1 MYIQSMHYTGTMIRP
16 PSEADSILLQVTTG
30 CSHNKCTFC
39 AAYKDTPFSIHD
51 DATIL
56 EDILEVASAG
66 TTWQDKV
73 FLCDGD
79 ALILPQKKLVNILQT
94 INRHLPFVSRT
105 GLYANAKSIQR
116 KSDPELKELYQLGLK
131 MVHLGLESG
140 DDVTLADVNKWG
152 DAETIITQAR
162 RIIDSGMQLFVTVLL
177 GIAPKERS
185 LIHAEKTGLALSRIN
200 PRFVGALTVMPV
212 DYTEFYHR
220 VESGS
225 FSMLSPLEIL
235 YELKCMIE
243 NTTMTSGYFYANHA
257 SNYLPLRI
265 RMPREKQAAITQ
277 IEAALRGNVSL
288 KPEYFRGL

>member
-1 MYIQSMHYTGTMIRP
+1 MHYTGTMIRP

-30 CSHNKCTFC
+30 CSHNRCTFC
-39 AAYKDTPFSIHD
+39 AAYKETPFSIRD

-56 EDILEVASAG
+56 EDILEVASSG
-66 TTWQDKV
+66 LTWQDKV

-94 INRHLPFVSRT
+94 VNQHLPFVSRT

-116 KSDPELKELYQLGLK
+116 KTDVELKELYQLGLK

-152 DAETIITQAR
+152 NSETIVTQAR
-162 RIIDSGMQLFVTVLL
+162 RIIDAGMQLFVTVLL

-185 LIHAEKTGLALSRIN
+185 QIHAEQTGLALSRIN

-212 DYTEFYHR
+212 GNTELYHR
-220 VESGS
+220 LQSGT
-225 FSMLSPLEIL
+225 FKIMSPQEIL
-235 YELKCMIE
+235 YELKTMIE

-265 RMPREKQAAITQ
+265 RMPREKQAAINQ
-277 IEAALRGNVSL
+277 IEEALSGRVSL
-288 KPEYFRGL
+288 RPEYFRGL